1 MRKEAGIFN
10 PANILTFLR
19 IALVPLYIWLFS
31 IGRWYTAIIALVVF
45 VAAAVTDLFDGR
57 LARRRKEITKLGKFM
72 DPLADKLLVIGALAQ
87 FCVMGL
93 VNFWLV
99 GVIIL
104 RDVWVTAMRVVA
116 IARGT
121 ELQTSENAKLKTT
134 VQLVTVITIIVFTG
148 ARIIALHF
156 GYTGPLVNADR
167 LRMFF
172 NVLVSVAVVFTVYS
186 WVRYMVR
193 ESVA

>member
-1 MRKEAGIFN
+1 MN

-31 IGRWYTAIIALVVF
+31 IGRWYTAIIALMVF

-104 RDVWVTAMRVVA
+104 RDVWVTAMRVAA
-116 IARGT
+116 IVRGT

-134 VQLVTVITIIVFTG
+134 VQLVTVITIIVLTG

-172 NVLVSVAVVFTVYS
+172 NILVSVAVVFTVYS

-193 ESVA
+193 EGAA